1 MEAEVVRRCQSVV
14 AKLVFLVEEPSMAV
28 LLERL
33 LPRLFPALQFQCLP
47 HEGKQDL
54 ARSIP
59 RKLRAWREPGVRF
72 IVLRDQDNA
81 DCHEVKTQLVDLCRM
96 GGRSDVLVRVVCR
109 ELEAWYLGEPA
120 ALALA
125 FPSAAMRV
133 QRELRKRRFRNPD
146 EVVNPSAAVARL
158 IPEFQKRRGAR
169 RMAEFLSRDNR
180 SRSFQ
185 VFVEG
190 LERLCGAM

>member
-1 MEAEVVRRCQSVV
+1 M
-14 AKLVFLVEEPSMAV
+14 AKLVFLVEEPSMAD

-33 LPRLFPALQFQCLP
+33 LPRFFPGLQFQCLP

-72 IVLRDQDNA
+72 VVMRDQDLA
-81 DCHEVKTQLVDLCRM
+81 DCHEVKTQLVELCQSA
-96 GGRSDVLVRVVCR
+96 GRRDVLVRVVCR
-109 ELEAWYLGEPA
+109 ELEAWYIGEPV

-125 FPSAAMRV
+125 FPRAGERV
-133 QRELRKRRFRNPD
+133 KRELRKRRFRNPD
-146 EVVNPSAAVARL
+146 AVVNPSAAVARL

-169 RMAEFLSRDNR
+169 SIAEFLSRDNR

-185 VFVEG
+185 VFLEG
-190 LERLCGAM
+190 LERLRGPMQPQTR